1 MADHLPGSM
10 IDNLQRCSTIGY
22 LCEMILSML
31 ALEPGSLEGAG
42 QEGWYT
48 LFAHASNCTKI
59 SDTVVC
65 RELANQKRDTVH
77 VQYLKD

>member
-1 MADHLPGSM
+1 MQYYFLSVA
-10 IDNLQRCSTIGY
+10 
-22 LCEMILSML
+22 MILSIL

-65 RELANQKRDTVH
+65 RELANQSDTAH
-77 VQYLKD
+77 VQYLEGKTR